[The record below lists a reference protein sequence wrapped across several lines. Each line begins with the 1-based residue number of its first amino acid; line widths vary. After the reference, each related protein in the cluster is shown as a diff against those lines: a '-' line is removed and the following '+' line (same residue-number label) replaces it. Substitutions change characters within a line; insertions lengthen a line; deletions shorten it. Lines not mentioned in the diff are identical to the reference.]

1 MIKQIAIIT
10 GTRAEYGILKP
21 LLKKIE
27 CCEYFQLILIV
38 TGLHLLE
45 EYGFTINEI
54 ESDGFKI
61 NSLVEMYDQDDDTG
75 YHGKAL
81 GRGIIGFTNIF
92 LGLMPDLLV
101 VLGDRLE
108 PFAATLSAA
117 TLNIPIAH
125 IHGGD
130 KTDSGHID
138 ENIRYSISK
147 FSHLHF
153 TATNQHSKRL
163 IQMGEEPWRIHEVGA
178 LGLDSILGEPFL
190 SKDELSKF
198 LNITL
203 PEKYA
208 VCLFHPVSTQPEQS
222 GKQMEEILCA
232 LRESLIKT
240 MVIYPN
246 NDMGNLDIIQ
256 AIENEKEQPL
266 FHIFRNIPHKIFIS
280 LLYYSYFLIGNSSCG
295 IIESPSLKLPVIN
308 VGIRNTG
315 RENAGNVFFVQPNRE
330 AIINAISKIRQIG
343 QIYSPYGDG
352 RASERIVEIIKN
364 VKFDEDFLKKNICY

>member
-1 MIKQIAIIT
+1 MNKQIAIIT

-27 CCEYFQLILIV
+27 FSEYFQLILIV

-61 NSLVEMYDQDDDTG
+61 NGLVDMYDQDDDTG

-81 GRGIIGFTNIF
+81 GKGIIGFTNI
-92 LGLMPDLLV
+92 LSGLMPDLLV
-101 VLGDRLE
+101 VFGDRLE

-153 TATNQHSKRL
+153 TATNQHSNRL

-178 LGLDSILGEPFL
+178 LGLDSIVGELFL

-198 LNITL
+198 LDITL

-222 GKQMEEILCA
+222 GGQMEEILCA

-240 MVIYPN
+240 IVIYPN
-246 NDMGNLDIIQ
+246 NDKGNLDIIQ
-256 AIENEKEQPL
+256 AIEKEKEQPL

-280 LLYYSYFLIGNSSCG
+280 LLYYSTFLIGNSSCG
-295 IIESPSLKLPVIN
+295 IIESPSINLPVIN

-315 RENAGNVFFVQPNRE
+315 RVHADNVFFVQPNRE
-330 AIINAISKIRQIG
+330 AIKNAIRKIRPIW
-343 QIYSPYGDG
+343 QIYNPYGDG

-364 VKFDEDFLKKNICY
+364 VNFDDDFMKKSICC